1 MGCSGG
7 MGPSW
12 PVWLCAIRKEEDR
25 AIVFVQWFSFGF
37 VLFSPVSGGA
47 WAGTGFIVWALSS
60 LCVVNGTHLQTE
72 GHVIVCLFFFLK
84 KK

>member
-47 WAGTGFIVWALSS
+47 RGQGLASLSGFS

-72 GHVIVCLFFFLK
+72 GHVIVCLFVF
-84 KK
+84 